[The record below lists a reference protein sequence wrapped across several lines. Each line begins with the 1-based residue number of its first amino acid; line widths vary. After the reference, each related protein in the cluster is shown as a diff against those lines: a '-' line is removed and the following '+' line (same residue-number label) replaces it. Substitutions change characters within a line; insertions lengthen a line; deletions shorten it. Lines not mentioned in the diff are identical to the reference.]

1 MILKSI
7 KNELIELILLFFIIF
22 YGLFWVDIGNREA
35 IHEQAVYESQFTYE
49 FEVSEGWLNAAVP
62 PEGKYKR
69 KYRKKVK
76 LVRD

>member
-1 MILKSI
+1 MIQ
-7 KNELIELILLFFIIF
+7 ELRKELTELILLFFIIF
-22 YGLFWVDIGNREA
+22 FGLCMVDIGNREA
-35 IHEQAVYESQFTYE
+35 IHKQAEYEAQFNYD
-49 FEVSEGWLNAAVP
+49 FEVSTGWLNAAVP

>member
-1 MILKSI
+1 MIQELKR
-7 KNELIELILLFFIIF
+7 ELTELILLFFIIF
-22 YGLFWVDIGNREA
+22 FGLCMVDIGNREA
-35 IHEQAVYESQFTYE
+35 IHEQAVYESQFTYD

-76 LVRD
+76 PVRD

>member
-1 MILKSI
+1 MILELK
-7 KNELIELILLFFIIF
+7 KELIELILLFFLIF
-22 YGLFWVDIGNREA
+22 YGLAWIDIGNREA
-35 IHEQAVYESQFTYE
+35 IHEQAVYESRFTYD